1 MNFISK
7 IFGGKAPTAASV
19 ADRIAAIEAEHTAA
33 LAREAAART
42 RLADLA
48 SLTDE
53 EHDAAETA
61 QAEGRRAAARAEAQI
76 AELRTAQAEAEARE
90 EREAFDRDVAAHERE
105 TDELA
110 VRTEREYPELAG
122 KLADLMS
129 AHRANKARGEALAYR
144 ARSVGK
150 SYWPRSAEAFRRPSP
165 QTWRVSWPN
174 PDAQAGGVVAGN
186 AESAPRGMIRWQDG
200 EPAPA
205 REGVTVKARRREYP
219 VPLLNAIT
227 HLPALHY
234 GQPDHWQAP
243 ADPQPAF
250 HGAI

>member
-1 MNFISK
+1 MNFIRK
-7 IFGGKAPTAASV
+7 IFGGKVPTAAGV
-19 ADRIAAIEAEHTAA
+19 ADRIAAIEAERSAA

-53 EHDAAETA
+53 EHDAAESA
-61 QAEGRRAAARAEAQI
+61 QAEGRRSASRAEAQI

-90 EREAFDRDVAAHERE
+90 EREAFDRDVAVHERE
-105 TDELA
+105 IDELA
-110 VRTEREYPELAG
+110 ARIEREYPELAE
-122 KLADLMS
+122 KLGALMS
-129 AHRANKARGEALAYR
+129 AHHANKARGEALADR
-144 ARSVGK
+144 ARSFGK

-165 QTWRVSWPN
+165 QTWRASWPN
-174 PDAQAGGVVAGN
+174 PDDVVGGVVAGN
-186 AESAPRGMIRWQDG
+186 AENAPRGTIRWQDG
-200 EPAPA
+200 EPVPA

-219 VPLLNAIT
+219 RPLLNAIT

-234 GQPDHWQAP
+234 GEPDYWQAP

-250 HGAI
+250 RSAI